1 MTHITIIGGGVSGVF
16 LAIQIMRSKTDLPL
30 TITLVEKENEPWL
43 GVAYSTDKP
52 FHLLNVR
59 ASRMSALQGEDDH
72 FLDWLHQH
80 NYDIAANDFAP
91 RLVFRKYVEDVL
103 QTTLH
108 EKPANVEL
116 TWLRNSV
123 IDIKQIN
130 EHEAAIYL
138 NDGQQ
143 FVSNLIVLALGNF
156 TTHSPLTQDPALAG
170 NDAYYDNPWAWNIF
184 DDLKN
189 DARVVILGTGPT
201 MIDTVLTLHHQEHK
215 GQIIAL
221 SRHGLIPAK
230 HLLSEPY
237 PDFSN
242 EMKDITSLTEAVMI
256 VRKHIAIAE
265 KNGIGWRAVIDA
277 MRPFTQNFWINFT
290 LRAKRDFLKY
300 YKTFWEVSRS
310 RMPEECAT
318 IIEKMI
324 DERSL
329 VVIPGRVTKFER
341 HGAGIK
347 VSFSNTKTR
356 EKDLLIADTVINC
369 MGPGLNFEKIKDPLV
384 ESLVKQGLI
393 CNSAASVGI
402 NALPDGTIIKK
413 DGSPSEIMFTLGSL
427 LRGIL
432 WETIAIPE
440 IRMQAQQLAALIIQK
455 TAATITKINS

>member
-16 LAIQIMRSKTDLPL
+16 LAIQLMRSNSDLPL
-30 TITLVEKENEPWL
+30 TITLVEKEKEPWL

-72 FLDWLHQH
+72 FLDWLHQR
-80 NYDIAANDFAP
+80 NYDIGANDFAP
-91 RLVFRKYVEDVL
+91 RFVFREYVEDVL

-108 EKPANVEL
+108 EKPANIEF
-116 TWLRNSV
+116 TWLQNSV

-130 EHEAAIYL
+130 AHEAAVYL

-143 FVSNLIVLALGNF
+143 FASNFIVLALGNF
-156 TTHSPLTQDPALAG
+156 TTNSSLTKDPALDG

-201 MIDTVLTLHHQEHK
+201 MIDTVLTLRHQEHK
-215 GQIIAL
+215 GSIIAL

-242 EMKDITSLTEAVMI
+242 EMKNITSLTEAVMI

-265 KNGIGWRAVIDA
+265 KTGIGWRAVIDA

-290 LRAKRDFLKY
+290 LQAKKDFLEY

-310 RMPEECAT
+310 RMPEECAS

-324 DERSL
+324 HEQSL
-329 VVIPGRVTKFER
+329 IVRPGRVSKFEKN
-341 HGAGIK
+341 GEQIK
-347 VSFSNTKTR
+347 VIYKNNKTGA
-356 EKDLLIADTVINC
+356 KDFLIADVVVNC
-369 MGPGLNFEKIKDPLV
+369 MGPGLNFEKIKEPLV

-393 CNSAASVGI
+393 CNSPASVGV
-402 NALPDGTIIKK
+402 NALTDGTIIKK

-440 IRMQAQQLAALIIQK
+440 IRMQAKQLANLMLK
-455 TAATITKINS
+455 KISDKKN